1 MAPITKLPC
10 ELIVGVFRE
19 LDNESLLS
27 SILTCRHFYLSY
39 KEYPSLP
46 YQNLR
51 RQVGSALLPYAA
63 AVAGAPYLASDH
75 SSVDRLL
82 NDLYNE
88 PDNLA
93 SLLKHFPLTG
103 LIEVGRTH
111 DLVKDFADA
120 FAQGAWNYLS
130 PSCQEDVVLSSTEK
144 FRFYRGFYRVELFFR
159 LFRSDSSQLS
169 DELYEQRVDSFFSR
183 HPPWINE
190 QLGCVHDYLEKRF
203 SGVVG
208 DALRHDIAMG
218 NLSMNALNLLTNR
231 PFNESGIS
239 QGMDFIHKLESA
251 SSHEERLA
259 MLKPVF
265 TACKAELRESLIR
278 SCISY
283 TPVNVNFEHYSE
295 ADLDKLV
302 PREDDEDTDEGPFT
316 AWEFMHYDLPS
327 ESWVLLEDFTFIR
340 ECAYVFWDEARIEE
354 HQLLRDFEEFSLES
368 DSIADGS

>member
-1 MAPITKLPC
+1 MAPIMKLPC

-19 LDNESLLS
+19 LGNESLLS
-27 SILTCRHFYLSY
+27 AILTCRHFYLSY

-63 AVAGAPYLASDH
+63 AVAEAPYLASDQ
-75 SSVDRLL
+75 SSIDRLL
-82 NDLYNE
+82 NVLYNQ

-93 SLLKHFPLTG
+93 SLLKQFPLTG
-103 LIEVGRTH
+103 LVEVGRTH
-111 DLVKDFADA
+111 DLVKDFADP

-130 PSCQEDVVLSSTEK
+130 PSCQEDVVLSSTEE
-144 FRFYRGFYRVELFFR
+144 FRLYRAFYRVELFFR

-169 DELYEQRVDSFFSR
+169 DELYETQVDSFFSR

-190 QLGCVHDYLEKRF
+190 QLGCVHDCLEERF
-203 SGVVG
+203 SRVLG

-218 NLSMNALNLLTNR
+218 NLSMNALGLLTNR
-231 PFNESGIS
+231 PFIESGIS

-265 TACKAELRESLIR
+265 TACKADLRGCLIM
-278 SCISY
+278 SCGSY
-283 TPVNVNFEHYSE
+283 TPVDVNLEDYSE
-295 ADLDKLV
+295 EELEALV
-302 PREDDEDTDEGPFT
+302 PREDDEDIDEGPFT
-316 AWEFMHYDLPS
+316 AWEFMHSNLPS
-327 ESWVLLEDFTFIR
+327 ILWVLQEDFAFIR
-340 ECAYVFWDEARIEE
+340 ECAYVFWGEARIEE
-354 HQLLRDFEEFSLES
+354 HQLLRYFEILSLEDDS
-368 DSIADGS
+368 DADES